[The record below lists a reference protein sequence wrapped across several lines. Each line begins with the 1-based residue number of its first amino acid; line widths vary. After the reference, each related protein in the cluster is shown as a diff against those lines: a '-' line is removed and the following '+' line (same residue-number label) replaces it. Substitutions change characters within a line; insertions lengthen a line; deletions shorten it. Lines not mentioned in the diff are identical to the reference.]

1 MSEQDSEHIEDKQDF
16 IQFMRSLNKDL
27 IQNPDTWENRDLGSF
42 LSAIENF
49 LIESTEKSLVV
60 VDFTPS
66 WDLFATLLYAG
77 KNYE

>member
-1 MSEQDSEHIEDKQDF
+1 MSEQDSEHIKNKQDF
-16 IQFMRSLNKDL
+16 IQFMKSLNKDL
-27 IQNPDTWENRDLGSF
+27 IQNPGDWENRDLKSF

-49 LIESTEKSLVV
+49 LIESTEESLVV

-66 WDLFATLLYAG
+66 WDLFATLLYMG

>member
-1 MSEQDSEHIEDKQDF
+1 MKSF
-16 IQFMRSLNKDL
+16 NKDL
-27 IQNPDTWENRDLGSF
+27 IDNLDSWENRDLENF